1 MKKVFAVLALVL
13 AFAGTAFALSDSEY
27 LSLKKSNAD
36 FARADKRLAQ
46 VYGKLKDALSK
57 KEFAELKDA
66 QLEWINSGRDEEA
79 EALMN
84 EGYSRAEAYTM
95 ATNDRA
101 GYLQELLDEA
111 QKQAKKAQK
120 AKPKKK

>member
-1 MKKVFAVLALVL
+1 MKKVFAVVAVLL
-13 AFAGTAFALSDSEY
+13 AFVGTAFALSDGEY
-27 LSLKKSNAD
+27 LSLKKSNSD
-36 FARADKRLAQ
+36 FAKADKRLAQ
-46 VYGKLKDALSK
+46 VYGKLRNALSK
-57 KEFAELKDA
+57 KEFAELKDD

-111 QKQAKKAQK
+111 QKQAKKA
-120 AKPKKK
+120 KPKKK